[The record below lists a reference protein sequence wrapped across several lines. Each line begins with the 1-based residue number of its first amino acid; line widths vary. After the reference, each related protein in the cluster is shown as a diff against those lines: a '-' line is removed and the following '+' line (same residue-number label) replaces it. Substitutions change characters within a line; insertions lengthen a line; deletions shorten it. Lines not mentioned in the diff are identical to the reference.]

1 VNKLE
6 TYFKFRSKAMDDATQ
21 TLKDSQNRLRRDVH
35 AVVDDAEAL
44 LRHAV
49 RDAGEGYDDA
59 RGRLERSLKTARA
72 ELEGIEQ
79 AVLDNAR
86 RAKEATDEYVHQHPW
101 QSMGI
106 GAGVGLLLGM
116 LISRK

>member
-1 VNKLE
+1 MN
-6 TYFKFRSKAMDDATQ
+6 DATQ
-21 TLKDSQNRLRRDVH
+21 TLKDSQTRLSRDVR
-35 AVVDDAEAL
+35 AMVDDAEAL

-59 RGRLERSLKTARA
+59 RGRLERSLKTARS
-72 ELEGIEQ
+72 ELEGVEH
-79 AVLDNAR
+79 ALLDNAR
-86 RAKEATDEYVHQHPW
+86 RAKQATDEYVHQHPW

-116 LISRK
+116 LISRR

>member
-1 VNKLE
+1 
-6 TYFKFRSKAMDDATQ
+6 MDDATQ